1 MGVHFAW
8 NAVQGPLLGIVV
20 SGSSAGGTGLIR
32 STMNGP
38 EWLSGG
44 AFGAEASAVMI
55 VLLTAVGVFLM
66 VEVGRR
72 GLAAQPTWVRR
83 RLLLQG
89 QGGRRCRHRW
99 HPPQTSEALGGPPT
113 QDPAALEPAQTT

>member
-38 EWLSGG
+38 EWLSSG
-44 AFGAEASAVMI
+44 AFGAEASAVTI

-72 GLAAQPTWVRR
+72 GLAVQPTWVRR
-83 RLLLQG
+83 RVLLARAGTAAVPSQMTSG
-89 QGGRRCRHRW
+89 
-99 HPPQTSEALGGPPT
+99 QTSEALAGAPT
-113 QDPAALEPAQTT
+113 QDPAELDAQTT